1 MKYTFGFIG
10 CGNMGGTLAATV
22 ATTVGGERVAVYDR
36 DESKSGALRDRYGVA
51 ILDGAQLA
59 KECKFVVL
67 GVKPQVMAGALEEL
81 RSALAENEN
90 VTVVTMA
97 AGLSISAIRAMAGGA
112 YPVIRIMPNT
122 PCALGKGV
130 VLYATDGVSE
140 ENEQAFLQAFAGA
153 GYLDKVS
160 ESDVDGAGALS
171 GCGPAF
177 AYVFA
182 QSLADG
188 AAACG
193 IPMEKAIVY
202 AAKTL
207 IGAGEMILAHGDP
220 EQLTKNVCSP
230 GGTTLAGVKALD
242 DGNFRTVAKSA
253 VTAAYARTLELK
265 GDKK

>member
-1 MKYTFGFIG
+1 MKYSFGFIG
-10 CGNMGGTLAATV
+10 CGNMGGTLADAV
-22 ATTVGGERVAVYDR
+22 AKTVGGENVAVYDC
-36 DESKSGALRDRYGVA
+36 DENKSLALQTARGVA
-51 ILDGAQLA
+51 VLEGTALVRA
-59 KECKFVVL
+59 CKFVVL
-67 GVKPQVMAGALEEL
+67 GVKPQVMEVALAPL
-81 RSALAENEN
+81 KDGFAENEG
-90 VTVVTMA
+90 VVLITMA
-97 AGLSISAIRAMAGGA
+97 AGLSIAAIRAMAGGE

-130 VLYATDGVSE
+130 ILYATDGVSADE
-140 ENEQAFLQAFAGA
+140 EKAFLEAFAGA
-153 GYLDKVS
+153 GYLDKVT
-160 ESDVDGAGALS
+160 ENDVDGAGALT

-182 QSLADG
+182 QSLAEG

-207 IGAGEMILAHGDP
+207 IGAGEMILEKGDP

-242 DGNFRTVAKSA
+242 DGDFRAVAKSA
-253 VTAAYARTLELK
+253 VTAAYKRTLELK
-265 GDKK
+265 K

>member
-1 MKYTFGFIG
+1 MKYSFGFIG
-10 CGNMGGTLAATV
+10 CGNMGGTLAAAV
-22 ATTVGGERVAVYDR
+22 AKTVGGAAVAVYDR
-36 DESKSGALRDRYGVA
+36 DESKSNALRETYGVSV
-51 ILDGAQLA
+51 LDGTALVKA
-59 KECKFVVL
+59 CKFVVL
-67 GVKPQVMAGALEEL
+67 GVKPQVMENALAEL
-81 RSALAENEN
+81 KNALAENEN
-90 VTVVTMA
+90 VTLITMA
-97 AGLSISAIRAMAGGA
+97 AGLSISAIRAMAGGE

-130 VLYATDGVSE
+130 VLYATDGVLQCD
-140 ENEQAFLQAFAGA
+140 EQAFLQAFAGA

-182 QSLADG
+182 QSLAEG

-207 IGAGEMILAHGDP
+207 IGAGEMILEKGDP

-242 DGNFRTVAKSA
+242 DGNFRAVAKSA
-253 VTAAYARTLELK
+253 VTAAYDRTLELK
-265 GDKK
+265 GAK